1 MSTSGIFRRSS
12 VQLSMFPLSIS
23 SIFWCLTSTIRLLFR
38 SLRKLSFS
46 SVSRPRLTAFLAIS
60 SRFRSSNFPLFYECT
75 EFFYAHFVDSFIHRH
90 TIRCHDE
97 NSGPHFVRYGA
108 PSRDTFLRN
117 NRKFDNRIRRIED
130 AKPFQTT
137 YHPAVAIGSLVV
149 EFESPIH
156 QLNLSILR
164 IERQITN

>member
-1 MSTSGIFRRSS
+1 MFIMSTSGIFRRSS

-117 NRKFDNRIRRIED
+117 NRKFDNRNTPYCGEIG
-130 AKPFQTT
+130 
-137 YHPAVAIGSLVV
+137 HVARFCDRNGARYA
-149 EFESPIH
+149 FPK
-156 QLNLSILR
+156 NG
-164 IERQITN
+164 